1 MGFYPPF
8 KNVQNVIVGGEIL
21 DKLER
26 LRYLRVLY
34 QLNQT
39 EIGRS
44 IGTSRNYISQVE
56 NAKLQISKEQ
66 YNKLINAIYR
76 IGEAKKKGLLD
87 QALEDI
93 KKELELNKN

>member
-1 MGFYPPF
+1 M
-8 KNVQNVIVGGEIL
+8 

-39 EIGRS
+39 QIGKS
-44 IGTSRNYISQVE
+44 IGTSRNYISQIE
-56 NAKLQISKEQ
+56 NGKLQISKEQ

-93 KKELELNKN
+93 KKELELKKN

>member
-1 MGFYPPF
+1 M
-8 KNVQNVIVGGEIL
+8 N
-21 DKLER
+21 KLER

-39 EIGRS
+39 EIGKS
-44 IGTSRNYISQVE
+44 VGTSRNYISQIE
-56 NAKLQISKEQ
+56 NGKLQISKEQ
-66 YNKLINAIYR
+66 YNKLINAIYK

-93 KKELELNKN
+93 KKELELKKN

>member
-1 MGFYPPF
+1 M
-8 KNVQNVIVGGEIL
+8 

-39 EIGRS
+39 QIGKS

-56 NAKLQISKEQ
+56 NGKLQISKEQ

-93 KKELELNKN
+93 KKELESNKN

>member
-1 MGFYPPF
+1 M
-8 KNVQNVIVGGEIL
+8 N
-21 DKLER
+21 KLER

-39 EIGRS
+39 EIGKS
-44 IGTSRNYISQVE
+44 VGTSRNYISQVE
-56 NAKLQISKEQ
+56 NGRLQISDEQ
-66 YNKLINAIYR
+66 YNKLINGIYR

>member
-1 MGFYPPF
+1 M
-8 KNVQNVIVGGEIL
+8 

-34 QLNQT
+34 DLNQT
-39 EIGRS
+39 EIGKS

>member
-1 MGFYPPF
+1 M
-8 KNVQNVIVGGEIL
+8 

-39 EIGRS
+39 QIGKS
-44 IGTSRNYISQVE
+44 IGTSRNYISQIE
-56 NAKLQISKEQ
+56 NGKLQISKEQ

-93 KKELELNKN
+93 KKELELNKYNC

>member
-1 MGFYPPF
+1 M
-8 KNVQNVIVGGEIL
+8 

-66 YNKLINAIYR
+66 YNKLINAIYK

-93 KKELELNKN
+93 KKELELKKN

>member
-1 MGFYPPF
+1 M
-8 KNVQNVIVGGEIL
+8 N
-21 DKLER
+21 KLER

-39 EIGRS
+39 QIGKS
-44 IGTSRNYISQVE
+44 IGTSRNYISQIE
-56 NAKLQISKEQ
+56 NGKLQISEEQ

-93 KKELELNKN
+93 KKELESNKN

>member
-1 MGFYPPF
+1 MR
-8 KNVQNVIVGGEIL
+8 KN
-21 DKLER
+21 ER
-26 LRYLRVLY
+26 LRYLRCLY

-39 EIGRS
+39 QIGKA

-56 NAKLQISKEQ
+56 NEKLPISEEQ

-76 IGEAKKKGLLD
+76 IGEAKKQGLLE

-93 KKELELNKN
+93 KKELE

>member
-1 MGFYPPF
+1 M
-8 KNVQNVIVGGEIL
+8 QNVIVGGEIL

-39 EIGRS
+39 QIGKS

-56 NAKLQISKEQ
+56 NGKLQISKEQ

>member
-1 MGFYPPF
+1 MG
-8 KNVQNVIVGGEIL
+8 
-21 DKLER
+21 KLER
-26 LRYLRVLY
+26 LKYLRCLY

-39 EIGRS
+39 QIGKS

-56 NAKLQISKEQ
+56 NRKLQISDAQ
-66 YNKLINAIYR
+66 YNKLINAIYK

>member
-1 MGFYPPF
+1 M
-8 KNVQNVIVGGEIL
+8 

-34 QLNQT
+34 GLNQT
-39 EIGRS
+39 QIGKS

-56 NAKLQISKEQ
+56 NGKLQISDEQ

-76 IGEAKKKGLLD
+76 IGEAKKYGLLD

-93 KKELELNKN
+93 KKELELKKN